1 MDKAMT
7 FQETH
12 NKLNELFPGR
22 PHRISAHFWQHI
34 HLDGTAHHKLEWDIS
49 VHNPHIQ
56 VNSCPSLK
64 DAMDKLRVTSQ
75 RAPEPTEAQSLAQAD
90 QTAKEMEEVL

>member
-1 MDKAMT
+1 MIGSGYKKACLLILAT
-7 FQETH
+7 GAF
-12 NKLNELFPGR
+12 LCAFSPSARANERQYKIEAAFLYNFFNY
-22 PHRISAHFWQHI
+22 I
-34 HLDGTAHHKLEWDIS
+34 T
-49 VHNPHIQ
+49 
-56 VNSCPSLK
+56 CPSLK